1 MASGLILGVEDA
13 GFCLVFNVFDDIICD
28 PIEEYFGGKYKG
40 SISRILRRMVFG
52 ILEGFLVSHLFGN
65 SEVASREERKN

>member
-13 GFCLVFNVFDDIICD
+13 GFFLVFSVFGDIICD
-28 PIEEYFGGKYKG
+28 PIEEYFGGEHKG

-52 ILEGFLVSHLFGN
+52 SLEGLLVGHLFGN
-65 SEVASREERKN
+65 SEMAGREDRKN